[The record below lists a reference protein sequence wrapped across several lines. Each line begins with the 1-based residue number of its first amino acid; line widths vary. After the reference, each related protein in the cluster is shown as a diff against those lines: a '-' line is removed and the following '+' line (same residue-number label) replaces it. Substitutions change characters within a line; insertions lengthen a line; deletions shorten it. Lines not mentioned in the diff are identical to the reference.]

1 MSQQAQVENN
11 NNDLLLRSLEPNTN
25 SVSTTSA
32 TTSTTSTNGVSKL
45 PLRKRI
51 GPVLKWQPV
60 ETPDEHYKAPP
71 LTSTKTST
79 HSPTT
84 TSSVYPINNQQYP
97 QQQYNEDILM
107 EEKSESSDQEC
118 KLNNKSLQKKIKQEK
133 GIKRS
138 SNQDDVASNH
148 SSPSSRVS

>member
-71 LTSTKTST
+71 FTSTKSST

-97 QQQYNEDILM
+97 QQQYNDVLM

-118 KLNNKSLQKKIKQEK
+118 KLNNKSLQKKIKQEN